1 MPRAIRPWPVGR
13 DAQPDPAAFAAKYRN
28 RAPFMFEATASA
40 AGADGKALLAT
51 LASAPAAAESE
62 QLVDILCA
70 LDGRRFLKHELTSHV
85 SAPLASSM
93 EEILYTRS
101 ENIIHQR
108 KYLRAYL
115 DQVPAWRAN
124 LQPVLE
130 QLGSMTGR
138 DFCEKNV
145 GIWVS
150 SAGCETPLHF
160 DLCHGFLVQCTGRK
174 TFLLAPPSDTGCLY
188 WSADSTAGSKNRTTS
203 PVDLFAWTRGDEEQQ
218 KMLIAEMDKI
228 LAVEE
233 SEEEF
238 PNEAVLEVR
247 AGAGGEE
254 EAPAPAPGPPGKASG
269 GASRKKA
276 KDGRP

>member
-1 MPRAIRPWPVGR
+1 
-13 DAQPDPAAFAAKYRN
+13 
-28 RAPFMFEATASA
+28 MFEATASA

-93 EEILYTRS
+93 EEILYTTRS
-101 ENIIHQR
+101 ENIHQR
-108 KYLRAYL
+108 LYLRAYL

-218 KMLIAEMDKI
+218 KR
-228 LAVEE
+228 
-233 SEEEF
+233 F
-238 PNEAVLEVR
+238 PEVDSASFRVALLEAGSALYT
-247 AGAGGEE
+247 
-254 EAPAPAPGPPGKASG
+254 PPGWWHAVISETASVSVLVPFDPDPESSSDQLPHN
-269 GASRKKA
+269 ALSL
-276 KDGRP
+276 